1 MKGHENKEK
10 ISHSNHRSWGKNGE
24 TERLRE
30 RKMHAMRG
38 SKDLY
43 SRILGGIGKG
53 SEGQTPLQYFI
64 LAMENVLKG
73 LPDKISCPDII
84 DKCTSN
90 VHIFLITF
98 KLRDRGDE
106 IGFLYT

>member
-1 MKGHENKEK
+1 MAMGE
-10 ISHSNHRSWGKNGE
+10 NGE
-24 TERLRE
+24 RPERK
-30 RKMHAMRG
+30 KMHAMRG

-53 SEGQTPLQYFI
+53 SEGQTQLQYVN

-73 LPDKISCPDII
+73 LPDKISCPYII
-84 DKCTSN
+84 HKCTSN

-98 KLRDRGDE
+98 NTGVGSSINNKV
-106 IGFLYT
+106 

>member
-1 MKGHENKEK
+1 VPVE
-10 ISHSNHRSWGKNGE
+10 KNGE
-24 TERLRE
+24 RLERK
-30 RKMHAMRG
+30 KMHAMRG
-38 SKDLY
+38 RKDLF

-53 SEGQTPLQYFI
+53 SEGQTQLQYFN

-84 DKCTSN
+84 PKCTYN

-106 IGFLYT
+106 IDFLYT